1 MDRFLQLTASGLL
14 LAGLYAMLAYGLALV
29 YGVMK
34 VVNLAHGGTIMLAA
48 FFTWGLWD
56 AIGLYPLAGALV
68 AAPVFFVLGAL
79 LYLTLVRRM
88 PVTGRGPS
96 IESLLLLF
104 GVWTIMR
111 SAAYLIW
118 GGDDHA
124 ITTATTQASWVLG
137 SVSLPVTRVIAFVV
151 GVAVTVGLV
160 YLVGWTRFGRAIR
173 AAAQDPGACRLVG
186 IDIERTNAITFGL
199 AASLAAIAGGV
210 AATIFAFN
218 PEFGGLAML
227 KAFVIIV
234 LGGMGSIL
242 GVALGAVVLALTES
256 YATVVVESA
265 LTNMVGFVMLVTI
278 LVLRPQGLLGT
289 RAVR

>member
-1 MDRFLQLTASGLL
+1 VDRILQLTASGLL

-48 FFTWGLWD
+48 FFTWALWD
-56 AIGLYPLAGALV
+56 GVGIYPLVGALI
-68 AAPVFFVLGAL
+68 AAPVFFVIGAAI
-79 LYLTLVRRM
+79 YLTLVRRM
-88 PVTGRGPS
+88 PISGKGPS

-111 SAAYLIW
+111 SIAYLIW

-124 ITTATTQASWVLG
+124 ITTATSQASIALG
-137 SVSLPVTRVIAFVV
+137 SVSLPATRLIAFGLGVV
-151 GVAVTVGLV
+151 MTIGLV
-160 YLVGWTRFGRAIR
+160 ALVGRTRFGRALR

-186 IDIERTNAITFGL
+186 IDIERVNAITFGL
-199 AASLAAIAGGV
+199 AASLGAIGGGV

-218 PEFGGLAML
+218 PEFGALAML
-227 KAFVIIV
+227 KGFVIIV
-234 LGGMGSIL
+234 LGGMGSIV
-242 GVALGAVVLALTES
+242 GVALGALVLALTES
-256 YATVVVESA
+256 YATLFVKSA
-265 LTNMVGFVMLVTI
+265 LTNMVGFLMLVAI
-278 LVLRPQGLLGT
+278 LVLRPAGLLGR

>member
-14 LAGLYAMLAYGLALV
+14 LAGLYALLAYGLALV

-48 FFTWGLWD
+48 FVTWSLWD
-56 AIGLYPLAGALV
+56 GPGLNPL
-68 AAPVFFVLGAL
+68 LGAL
-79 LYLTLVRRM
+79 IAAPIFFVIGGVLYVTLVRRM

-111 SAAYLIW
+111 SVAYLIW
-118 GGDDHA
+118 GGDDHS
-124 ITTATTQASWVLG
+124 ITTGASQASVALG
-137 SVSLPVTRVIAFVV
+137 SVSLPVTRFIAFGV
-151 GVAVTVGLV
+151 GALVTVGLV
-160 YLVGWTRFGRAIR
+160 MLIGRSRFGRAIR

-186 IDIERTNAITFGL
+186 IDIERINTITFGL
-199 AASLAAIAGGV
+199 AASLGALGGGV

-234 LGGMGSIL
+234 LGGMGSIA
-242 GVALGAVVLALTES
+242 GVALGALVLALTEA
-256 YATVVVESA
+256 YATLVVESA
-265 LTNMVGFVMLVTI
+265 LVNMVGFLMLVGI
-278 LVLRPQGLLGT
+278 LVLRPQGLLGQ

>member
-1 MDRFLQLTASGLL
+1 MERFLQLSASGLL

-48 FFTWGLWD
+48 FVTWALWD
-56 AIGLYPLAGALV
+56 GLGLHPLLGAAISAPL
-68 AAPVFFVLGAL
+68 FFVIGAV
-79 LYLTLVRRM
+79 LYRALVRRM
-88 PVTGRGPS
+88 PVTGGGPS

-111 SAAYLIW
+111 SVAYLIW

-124 ITTATTQASWVLG
+124 ITTGASEASVALG
-137 SVSLPVTRVIAFVV
+137 SVSLPVTRLIAFAV
-151 GVAVTVGLV
+151 GASVTAALV
-160 YLVGWTRFGRAIR
+160 MLINRTRFGRAIR

-186 IDIERTNAITFGL
+186 IDIDRINTITFGL
-199 AASLAAIAGGV
+199 AASLGALGGGV

-218 PEFGGLAML
+218 PEFGALAML

-234 LGGMGSIL
+234 LGGMGSIV

-256 YATVVVESA
+256 YATLVVESS
-265 LTNMVGFVMLVTI
+265 LVNMVGFLMLVGI
-278 LVLRPQGLLGT
+278 LVLRPQGLLGK

>member
-1 MDRFLQLTASGLL
+1 VDRFLQLTASGLL

-48 FFTWGLWD
+48 FATWALWD
-56 AIGLYPLAGALV
+56 GPGLNPLLGAVLSM
-68 AAPVFFVLGAL
+68 PVFFVFGAL

-124 ITTATTQASWVLG
+124 ISTGLSEESVALG
-137 SVSLPVTRVIAFVV
+137 SVTLPVTRLIAFAV
-151 GVAVTVGLV
+151 GIVVTVALV
-160 YLVGWTRFGRAIR
+160 LLVNRSRFGRAIR
-173 AAAQDPGACRLVG
+173 AASQDPGACRLVG
-186 IDIERTNAITFGL
+186 IDIDRMNAVTFGL
-199 AASLAAIAGGV
+199 AAALAALAGGV

-234 LGGMGSIL
+234 LGGMGSIV
-242 GVALGAVVLALTES
+242 GVALGALVLALSES
-256 YATVVVESA
+256 YATLVVESA
-265 LTNMVGFVMLVTI
+265 LTSMVGFIMLVAI
-278 LVLRPQGLLGT
+278 LVLRPSGLLGT

>member
-1 MDRFLQLTASGLL
+1 MERFLQLSASGLL

-48 FFTWGLWD
+48 FVTWALWD
-56 AIGLYPLAGALV
+56 GLGLHPLLGAAISAPL
-68 AAPVFFVLGAL
+68 FFVIGAV
-79 LYLTLVRRM
+79 LYRALVRRM
-88 PVTGRGPS
+88 PVTGGGPS

-111 SAAYLIW
+111 SVAYLIW

-124 ITTATTQASWVLG
+124 ITTGASEASVALG
-137 SVSLPVTRVIAFVV
+137 SVSLPVTRLIAFAV
-151 GVAVTVGLV
+151 GASVTAALV
-160 YLVGWTRFGRAIR
+160 MLINRTRFGRAIR

-186 IDIERTNAITFGL
+186 IDIDRINTITFGL
-199 AASLAAIAGGV
+199 AASLGALGGGV

-218 PEFGGLAML
+218 PEFGALAML

-234 LGGMGSIL
+234 LGGMGSIV

-256 YATVVVESA
+256 YATLVVESA
-265 LTNMVGFVMLVTI
+265 LVNMVGFLMLVGI
-278 LVLRPQGLLGT
+278 LVLRPQGLLGK

>member
-1 MDRFLQLTASGLL
+1 VDRFLQLSASGLL

-34 VVNLAHGGTIMLAA
+34 VVNLAHGGIIMLAA
-48 FFTWGLWD
+48 FVTWALWD
-56 AIGLYPLAGALV
+56 GLGLDPLIGAAIS
-68 AAPVFFVLGAL
+68 APIFFVIGAV
-79 LYLTLVRRM
+79 LYVTLVRRM

-111 SAAYLIW
+111 SIAYLIW
-118 GGDDHA
+118 GGDDHS
-124 ITTATTQASWVLG
+124 ITTAATQSSVAIG
-137 SVSLPVTRVIAFVV
+137 SVSLSVTRLIAFGV

-160 YLVGWTRFGRAIR
+160 LLVNRTRFGRAMR

-186 IDIERTNAITFGL
+186 IDIERINAITFGL
-199 AASLAAIAGGV
+199 AASLGALGGGV

-218 PEFGGLAML
+218 PEFGALAML

-234 LGGMGSIL
+234 LGGMGSIVGGCARSCGARPHREL
-242 GVALGAVVLALTES
+242 RHTGRGVRAHEHG
-256 YATVVVESA
+256 
-265 LTNMVGFVMLVTI
+265 
-278 LVLRPQGLLGT
+278 GLPDA
-289 RAVR
+289 RRDPRVPA

>member
-1 MDRFLQLTASGLL
+1 MDRILQLTASGLL

-48 FFTWGLWD
+48 FFTWALWD
-56 AIGLYPLAGALV
+56 GLGLYPLVGALV
-68 AAPVFFVLGAL
+68 AAPVFFVIGAA

-111 SAAYLIW
+111 SIAYLIW

-124 ITTATTQASWVLG
+124 ITTATSQASVALG
-137 SVSLPVTRVIAFVV
+137 SVSLPVTRLIAFGV
-151 GVAVTVGLV
+151 GVVVTVGLV
-160 YLVGWTRFGRAIR
+160 TLVGRTRFGRAIR

-186 IDIERTNAITFGL
+186 IDIERINAVTFGL
-199 AASLAAIAGGV
+199 

-218 PEFGGLAML
+218 PEFGALAML

-234 LGGMGSIL
+234 LGGMGSIV
-242 GVALGAVVLALTES
+242 GVALGALVLALTES
-256 YATVVVESA
+256 YATLFVESA
-265 LTNMVGFVMLVTI
+265 LTNMVGFIMLVAV
-278 LVLRPQGLLGT
+278 LVLRPEGLLGK
-289 RAVR
+289 REVR

>member
-1 MDRFLQLTASGLL
+1 MDRILQLTASGLL

-48 FFTWGLWD
+48 FFTWALWD
-56 AIGLYPLAGALV
+56 GLGLYPLVGALA
-68 AAPVFFVLGAL
+68 AAPVFFVIGAL

-88 PVTGRGPS
+88 PVTGGGPS

-111 SAAYLIW
+111 SIAYLIW
-118 GGDDHA
+118 GGDDHS
-124 ITTATTQASWVLG
+124 ITTATSQASVALG
-137 SVSLPVTRVIAFVV
+137 SVSLPTTRLIAFGV
-151 GVAVTVGLV
+151 GVIVTVGLV
-160 YLVGWTRFGRAIR
+160 ILIGRTRFGRAIR

-186 IDIERTNAITFGL
+186 IDIERINAVTFGL
-199 AASLAAIAGGV
+199 AASLGAIGGGV

-218 PEFGGLAML
+218 PEFGALAML
-227 KAFVIIV
+227 KAFVVIV
-234 LGGMGSIL
+234 LGGMGSIS
-242 GVALGAVVLALTES
+242 GVALGALVLALTES
-256 YATVVVESA
+256 YATLFVESA
-265 LTNMVGFVMLVTI
+265 LTNMVGFIMLVAV
-278 LVLRPQGLLGT
+278 LVLRPEGLLGR

>member
-1 MDRFLQLTASGLL
+1 MDRFLQLSASGLL

-48 FFTWGLWD
+48 FVTWALWD
-56 AIGLYPLAGALV
+56 GPGLNPLLGAAISM
-68 AAPVFFVLGAL
+68 PVFFLIGAA

-111 SAAYLIW
+111 SVAYLVW

-124 ITTATTQASWVLG
+124 ITTGASQASVTLG
-137 SVSLPVTRVIAFVV
+137 SVSLPVTRLIAFGV
-151 GVAVTVGLV
+151 GAAVTVGLV
-160 YLVGWTRFGRAIR
+160 VLVNRTRFGRAIR

-186 IDIERTNAITFGL
+186 IDIERINAVTFGL
-199 AASLAAIAGGV
+199 AASLGALGGGV

-218 PEFGGLAML
+218 PEFGALAML

-242 GVALGAVVLALTES
+242 GVALGALVLALTES
-256 YATVVVESA
+256 YATLVVESA
-265 LTNMVGFVMLVTI
+265 LTNMVGFLMLVAI
-278 LVLRPQGLLGT
+278 LVLRPEGLLGK

>member
-1 MDRFLQLTASGLL
+1 MDRFLQLSASGLL

-34 VVNLAHGGTIMLAA
+34 VVNLAHGGIIMLAA
-48 FFTWGLWD
+48 FVTWALWD
-56 AIGLYPLAGALV
+56 GLGLDPLIGAAIS
-68 AAPVFFVLGAL
+68 APIFFVIGAV
-79 LYLTLVRRM
+79 LYVTLVRRM

-111 SAAYLIW
+111 SIAYLIW
-118 GGDDHA
+118 GGDDHS
-124 ITTATTQASWVLG
+124 ITTAATQSSVAIG
-137 SVSLPVTRVIAFVV
+137 SVSLSVTRLIAFGV

-160 YLVGWTRFGRAIR
+160 LLVNRTRFGRAMR

-186 IDIERTNAITFGL
+186 IDIERINAITFGL
-199 AASLAAIAGGV
+199 AASLGALGGGV

-218 PEFGGLAML
+218 PEFGALAML

-234 LGGMGSIL
+234 LGGMGSIV

-256 YATVVVESA
+256 YATLVVESA
-265 LTNMVGFVMLVTI
+265 LTNMVGFLMLVAI
-278 LVLRPQGLLGT
+278 LVFRPEGLLGK
-289 RAVR
+289 RSVR

>member
-1 MDRFLQLTASGLL
+1 MDRWLQLTASGLL

-48 FFTWGLWD
+48 FTTWALWD
-56 AIGLYPLAGALV
+56 GAGLNPLLGALV
-68 AAPVFFVLGAL
+68 SMPAFFALGAV

-111 SAAYLIW
+111 SVAYLIW
-118 GGDDHA
+118 GGDDHS
-124 ITTATTQASWVLG
+124 ITTGASQASVAVG
-137 SVSLPVTRVIAFVV
+137 SVTLPVTRLIAFGV

-160 YLVGWTRFGRAIR
+160 VLVNRSRFGRAMR

-186 IDIERTNAITFGL
+186 INIERINAVTFGL
-199 AASLAAIAGGV
+199 AASLGALGGGV

-234 LGGMGSIL
+234 LGGMGSIV

-256 YATVVVESA
+256 YATLVVESA
-265 LTNMVGFVMLVTI
+265 LTNMVGFIMLVAI
-278 LVLRPQGLLGT
+278 LVMRPEGLLGK
-289 RAVR
+289 RSVR

>member
-1 MDRFLQLTASGLL
+1 MDRALQLTASGLL

-48 FFTWGLWD
+48 FFTWALWD
-56 AIGLYPLAGALV
+56 GLGLYPLLGAVV
-68 AAPVFFVLGAL
+68 AAPVFFVIGAA

-88 PVTGRGPS
+88 PMTGKGPS

-111 SAAYLIW
+111 SIAYLIW
-118 GGDDHA
+118 GGDDHS
-124 ITTATTQASWVLG
+124 ITTATSQARVTLG
-137 SVSLPVTRVIAFVV
+137 SVSLPDTRLIAFAV
-151 GVAVTVGLV
+151 GVLVTIGLAT
-160 YLVGWTRFGRAIR
+160 LVGRTRFGRAIR

-186 IDIERTNAITFGL
+186 IDIERINAVTFGL
-199 AASLAAIAGGV
+199 AASLGAIGGGV

-218 PEFGGLAML
+218 PEFGAVAML

-234 LGGMGSIL
+234 LGGMGSIA
-242 GVALGAVVLALTES
+242 GVALGALVLALTES
-256 YATVVVESA
+256 YATLFVESA
-265 LTNMVGFVMLVTI
+265 LTNMVGFVMLVAV
-278 LVLRPQGLLGT
+278 LVLRPEGLLGK